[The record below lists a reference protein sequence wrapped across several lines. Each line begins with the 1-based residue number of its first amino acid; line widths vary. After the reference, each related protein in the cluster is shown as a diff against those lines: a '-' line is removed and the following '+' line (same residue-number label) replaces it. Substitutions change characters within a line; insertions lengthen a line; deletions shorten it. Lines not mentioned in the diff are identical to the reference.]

1 MALCTFGLLLLISIL
16 EKVLKSN
23 ASLSAPPGCCC
34 FITSHPLC
42 EFNQF
47 FNSWVGQKRTVWTLA
62 YTVIKHTQQQHI
74 KHKETQPLIILPSKP
89 FQLNHY
95 YSLTICL
102 SMLLWINQVPFPL
115 SFRVSNCRFLL
126 IQAKSVMIPLWSPW
140 FSWQSSQRARARV
153 KGNRTES
160 RMSSWKCANLGN

>member
-23 ASLSAPPGCCC
+23 VSLSAPPACCCCC

-47 FNSWVGQKRTVWTLA
+47 FNSWVGQKRTVWTWA
-62 YTVIKHTQQQHI
+62 YTVIKHAQQQLIRHT
-74 KHKETQPLIILPSKP
+74 ETQPLIILPSKL
-89 FQLNHY
+89 FKLSHY
-95 YSLTICL
+95 SEPLKICL
-102 SMLLWINQVPFPL
+102 SMLLWINQVLFPL
-115 SFRVSNCRFLL
+115 SFWVSNCRFFL

-140 FSWQSSQRARARV
+140 FSWQSSHRA
-153 KGNRTES
+153 
-160 RMSSWKCANLGN
+160 SS